1 MRRNSVAFQ
10 IRQISV
16 NLAVVL
22 AIFAGAPHRCAAQ
35 SLQSFVSH
43 LMSAKAGAVI
53 VSDPRTGR
61 ILALV
66 NQQGAFEQAYT
77 PGSTA
82 KLVVSAAALE
92 EGVISP
98 SDRIMCRRIPCL
110 VGDAYHC
117 SHPPAAHPFDLA
129 EALANSCNYFYAEVG
144 ARLSSPALAHWY
156 AAFGFGAAGED
167 ISPGEVRIPDKPR
180 ERVLAA
186 LGERGVTATPAQV
199 LLAYSAIA
207 MQGQVFRLIMPGQ
220 RMAPNLDRVV
230 PLRKSTLA
238 VLEEGLRGCVGKG
251 SGKAAAVAG
260 VSVAG
265 KTGTAQALDG
275 SHVTHA
281 WFVGYAPADAP
292 EVALVIYLKRG
303 AGGAD
308 AAPLAAR
315 ILKYYFAQKNQM
327 P

>member
-1 MRRNSVAFQ
+1 
-10 IRQISV
+10 
-16 NLAVVL
+16 
-22 AIFAGAPHRCAAQ
+22 
-35 SLQSFVSH
+35 
-43 LMSAKAGAVI
+43 MSARAGAVI

-66 NQQGAFEQAYT
+66 NQQGAFQQAYT

-92 EGVISP
+92 EGIISP
-98 SDRIMCRRIPCL
+98 SDRIMCRRIPRL
-110 VGDAYHC
+110 LGDAFHC

-129 EALANSCNYFYAEVG
+129 EALANSCNYFFAEVG

-156 AAFGFGAAGED
+156 AEFGFGFAGED
-167 ISPGEVRIPDKPR
+167 AAPGEVRIPDKPR

-186 LGERGVTATPAQV
+186 LGEKGVTATPAQV

-220 RMAPNLDRVV
+220 HMAPSLDRVV
-230 PLRKSTLA
+230 AVRQSTLA
-238 VLEEGLRGCVGKG
+238 VLEEGLRGCVEKG
-251 SGKAAAVAG
+251 SGQAAAVAG

-281 WFVGYAPADAP
+281 WFVAYAPAEAP

-303 AGGAD
+303 TGGAD

-315 ILKYYFAQKNQM
+315 ILKYYFAHNNHT